1 MSVHDPILP
10 LNIES
15 NSVGGVRVLA
25 EKLLNFFD
33 EVKPENVDYAALKG
47 FLEK

>member
-33 EVKPENVDYAALKG
+33 EVKPENVDYAALKE
-47 FLEK
+47 FLGK